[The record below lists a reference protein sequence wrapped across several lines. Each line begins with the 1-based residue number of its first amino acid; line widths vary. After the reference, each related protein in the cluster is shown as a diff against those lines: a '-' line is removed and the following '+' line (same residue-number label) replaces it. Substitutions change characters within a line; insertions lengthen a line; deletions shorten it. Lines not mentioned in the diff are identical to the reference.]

1 MGGRLG
7 ALVQR
12 LRLLISHLRVAH
24 SASQTAAT
32 SPPARFGSPAPGQWA
47 GVSSSAPGGE
57 PTGFGRV
64 TCRGPGRWAIS
75 SRAGQGGHAAPSRC
89 TRTLLLLLPSAPG
102 TKNHEKD
109 FAFRVTGGNPEWVNR
124 AA

>member
-47 GVSSSAPGGE
+47 GVSSSAPGGNW
-57 PTGFGRV
+57 FWA
-64 TCRGPGRWAIS
+64 CDLSGPERWAIS
-75 SRAGQGGHAAPSRC
+75 SRAGQGGSCGALEVHTHAAAAAALGS
-89 TRTLLLLLPSAPG
+89 
-102 TKNHEKD
+102 
-109 FAFRVTGGNPEWVNR
+109 GNQKP
-124 AA
+124 

>member
-47 GVSSSAPGGE
+47 GVSSSAPGGNW
-57 PTGFGRV
+57 FWA
-64 TCRGPGRWAIS
+64 CDLSGPERWAIS
-75 SRAGQGGHAAPSRC
+75 SRAA
-89 TRTLLLLLPSAPG
+89 RTLLLLLPSAPG